1 MQRIVWGML
10 WIMCLWGHVAFAASQ
25 SRDFRRTQLQSATIS
40 VDTVTLKNVLLA
52 EKKRLFGK
60 RFLHVKVTV
69 SNAGSVDKDIA
80 VFLAGYDQDWKQVI
94 FVAGLKPPRDAVP
107 KNGRLQL
114 ERDYYIQE
122 GELSKVE
129 HVAVRLIVRHPQHIG
144 QTHLYQSRPAQI
156 DLPASDI
163 VL

>member
-10 WIMCLWGHVAFAASQ
+10 WIMCLGGHVVFAASQ
-25 SRDFRRTQLQSATIS
+25 SRDFQRAQLQSATIS
-40 VDTVTLKNVLLA
+40 VDTVTLNNVLLA
-52 EKKRLFGK
+52 EKKSLFGK

-69 SNAGSVDKDIA
+69 SNAGSMDKDVA

-107 KNGRLQL
+107 KNGSVQL

-122 GELSKVE
+122 DELSKVE
-129 HVAVRLIVRHPQHIG
+129 HVTIRLIVRHPPNIG
-144 QTHLYQSRPAQI
+144 QTPLYQFRPAQI
-156 DLPASDI
+156 DLLASDS